1 MGKQVEQGAGI
12 SRRVFIGT
20 GAALVGAAAGLAAA
34 GTGSA
39 AGGVTFARAEQVSAG
54 GSEAAYDLLLKGGN
68 VYGADGA
75 CDLAI
80 KDGLIA
86 AAGEVD
92 AADAAQVIDA
102 AGKLVSPSFCDTHTH
117 LDKAFQMEYAEYRD
131 KVRELEAEYYAGD
144 EVDYGYP
151 VCGGSESYLMGLLKE
166 QNDEDG
172 LKEIIRTRISR
183 ALDMAVANGT
193 GLIKTNNTWG
203 PLSVEVVEGLKQ
215 EYAGKI
221 DLKNIVIYT
230 SNTEEGDAC
239 TMTADKLDE
248 YCAAGAVD
256 FLGGYFD
263 GDYGYDDIDGL
274 FELASKYDLPIDV
287 HVLETDVPLLKP
299 FDYFLDKTLEYG
311 MEGKVTFG
319 HLTALDAPGTD
330 EDELA
335 AVIEKAAKAQA
346 NVTSLVSCNMYLMGR
361 KAANPVR
368 RGPTRLKQLMAAG
381 VNCCYASDNIR
392 DAWRPY
398 GNADMMQEA
407 MVAAH
412 CMQYAFPDELDTIW
426 QMGTYNPAKNAL
438 VDGYGVE
445 VGCRADLVVLD
456 AASADA
462 ALIDQAKKLWVVK
475 GGKIVAEGG
484 ALV

>member
-1 MGKQVEQGAGI
+1 MEAAKEQVEGITRRSFVGAM
-12 SRRVFIGT
+12 
-20 GAALVGAAAGLAAA
+20 GAAGAAVGAACAA
-34 GTGSA
+34 GTMEGQPA
-39 AGGVTFARAEQVSAG
+39 FAEPASVSAS
-54 GSEAAYDLLLKGGN
+54 GSEAAYDLLIKGGN
-68 VYGADGA
+68 VFGGDQGV
-75 CDLAI
+75 DVGVR
-80 KDGLIA
+80 DGLIA
-86 AAGEVD
+86 AVGELSAD
-92 AADAAQVIDA
+92 DAAQVIDA
-102 AGKLVSPSFCDTHTH
+102 TDCLVSPSFCDTHTH
-117 LDKAFQMEYAEYRD
+117 LDKAFQMEYPEYRD

-151 VCGGSESYLMGLLKE
+151 VCGGSETFLMDELKQ

-172 LKEIIRTRISR
+172 LRDIVRTRISR
-183 ALDMAVANGT
+183 ACDMAIANGT

-215 EYAGKI
+215 DYAGKI

-230 SNTEEGDAC
+230 DNTEEGDAC
-239 TMTADKLDE
+239 TMTADALDS
-248 YCAAGAVD
+248 YCASGAVD

-263 GDYGYDDIDGL
+263 GDYGYDTIDGL

-299 FDYFLDKTLEYG
+299 FDYFLDKTFEYG
-311 MEGKVTFG
+311 MQGRVTFG
-319 HLTALDAPGTD
+319 HLTALDAPGID

-335 AVIEKAAKAQA
+335 AVIEKAAEAQV

-412 CMQYAFPDELDTIW
+412 CMQYAFPDELETIW
-426 QMGTYNPAKNAL
+426 QMGTYNAAKNAL
-438 VDGYGVE
+438 AENYGIAE
-445 VGCRADLVVLD
+445 GCKADLVVLD
-456 AASADA
+456 APSADL
-462 ALIDQAKKLWVVK
+462 ALINQAKRLHVIKSGAVVAK
-475 GGKIVAEGG
+475 DG

>member
-1 MGKQVEQGAGI
+1 MVYYIVVHHLK
-12 SRRVFIGT
+12 
-20 GAALVGAAAGLAAA
+20 AALKGVCKPHGVNGASTPRHCPAAIPAP
-34 GTGSA
+34 
-39 AGGVTFARAEQVSAG
+39 R
-54 GSEAAYDLLLKGGN
+54 N
-68 VYGADGA
+68 
-75 CDLAI
+75 
-80 KDGLIA
+80 
-86 AAGEVD
+86 
-92 AADAAQVIDA
+92 
-102 AGKLVSPSFCDTHTH
+102 
-117 LDKAFQMEYAEYRD
+117 
-131 KVRELEAEYYAGD
+131 
-144 EVDYGYP
+144 
-151 VCGGSESYLMGLLKE
+151 
-166 QNDEDG
+166 
-172 LKEIIRTRISR
+172 
-183 ALDMAVANGT
+183 
-193 GLIKTNNTWG
+193 
-203 PLSVEVVEGLKQ
+203 
-215 EYAGKI
+215 
-221 DLKNIVIYT
+221 
-230 SNTEEGDAC
+230 
-239 TMTADKLDE
+239 
-248 YCAAGAVD
+248 
-256 FLGGYFD
+256 
-263 GDYGYDDIDGL
+263 
-274 FELASKYDLPIDV
+274 
-287 HVLETDVPLLKP
+287 
-299 FDYFLDKTLEYG
+299 
-311 MEGKVTFG
+311 
-319 HLTALDAPGTD
+319 LTALDAPGID

>member
-1 MGKQVEQGAGI
+1 MSENEENTI
-12 SRRVFIGT
+12 SRRGLIGM
-20 GAALVGAAAGLAAA
+20 GAAAGIAAA
-34 GTGSA
+34 SSA
-39 AGGVTFARAEQVSAG
+39 LAGGGRGLAFAEPASVSAS
-54 GSEAAYDLLLKGGN
+54 GSEAAYDLLIKGGN
-68 VYGADGA
+68 VFGAEGPLDVA
-75 CDLAI
+75 V
-80 KDGLIA
+80 KDGVIA
-86 AAGEVD
+86 AVGELGAGD
-92 AADAAQVIDA
+92 AAEVIDA
-102 AGKLVSPSFCDTHTH
+102 DGLLVSPSFCDTHTH
-117 LDKAFQMEYAEYRD
+117 LDKAFQMEYPEYRD

-166 QNDEDG
+166 SNDEDG
-172 LKEIIRTRISR
+172 LREVIRTRISR
-183 ALDMAVANGT
+183 ACDMAIANGT

-230 SNTEEGDAC
+230 DNAEEGDSC
-239 TMTADKLDE
+239 TMTAAALEE
-248 YCAAGAVD
+248 YCASGAVD

-263 GDYGYDDIDGL
+263 GDYGYEDIDGL
-274 FELASKYDLPIDV
+274 FELASKHGLPIDV

-299 FDYFLDKTLEYG
+299 FDYFLDKTIEYG

-319 HLTALDAPGTD
+319 HLTALDAPGID

-412 CMQYAFPDELDTIW
+412 CMQYAFPDELETVW
-426 QMGTYNPAKNAL
+426 KMGTYNAAKNAL
-438 VDGYGVE
+438 VEGYGVE
-445 VGCRADLVVLD
+445 EGCNADLVVLD
-456 AASADA
+456 APNADL
-462 ALIDQAKKLWVVK
+462 ALIGQAKKLYVVK
-475 GGKIVAEGG
+475 GGKVVAKDGV
-484 ALV
+484 LL